1 MKKVLRANPEA
12 PLNIECLM
20 DEKDVRG
27 FLKRDEFEQISVPI
41 LESVKGP
48 LEEALSDAG
57 LLTENVHAVEV
68 VGSRS
73 RVPAIIRI

>member
-1 MKKVLRANPEA
+1 
-12 PLNIECLM
+12 M

-27 FLKRDEFEQISVPI
+27 FIKRDEFER
-41 LESVKGP
+41 VKGP

-68 VGSRS
+68 VGSGS